1 MECWMVDNTS
11 LSDNDSIILVVYL
24 VLRLEIPN
32 MSYMSTPL
40 FDIKLIGLEVLDL
53 IQSVIGSGS

>member
-11 LSDNDSIILVVYL
+11 LSDNDSVILVVYL